1 MRNNII
7 VKSFRALFTADRV
20 LFVIS
25 YGLTFMQGVTRVLPI
40 ITIQLLFDALADIG
54 KPGGQGKGML
64 CLLLFTG
71 SRIIKHLISLATNY
85 TYEKYDLVAGR
96 GMKKNV
102 NEKVVHAPAICFEN
116 TEFLE
121 KVNKADRGTDS
132 IRRFIDVWMMVLLLY
147 VPEVAT
153 VLVYLYK
160 ANPWL
165 LLVLLPIILPSAV
178 VIRLQEK
185 EFARQEENCAN
196 LSRKLGIYHRLLFDV
211 RSIME
216 TQVAG
221 YKELLK
227 KKAFACIAE
236 KAEWEYR
243 YDRTGNRLENIE
255 KLTILAGRILIFGI
269 LVICTQKGMVSIGVF
284 AALLSSLDELFAI
297 VEEILSA
304 ATQGVSESLE
314 KIRNYFGMIEDQS
327 HVRQGD
333 RELERIDD
341 IVFQNVGFQYPGS
354 NQPAIRNMTLKIKRG
369 EHIAVVGENGS
380 GKSTFVKLLC
390 GLYPCTTGT
399 VQINGENISGYSDR
413 TVYDKFTAVFQQF
426 GKYAMTV
433 KENIILASP
442 ENTVRYQKLLR
453 ETGFGVPGTKTNA
466 VLSRE
471 YGGVDLS
478 GGQWQKIA
486 ICRARYKD
494 GEVYLLDEPTSAIDP
509 KEEKKLYD
517 LFDDMTR
524 GKTSIVVTHRMS
536 AARLASGIL
545 VLRKGEV
552 CGYGTHEEL
561 LKTCEE
567 YRRLWNSQAQMYA

>member
-227 KKAFACIAE
+227 KKSFACIAE

-399 VQINGENISGYSDR
+399 VQINGEDISGYSDR

-433 KENIILASP
+433 KENIILGFP

-453 ETGFGVPGTKTNA
+453 ETGFGVTGTKTNA

-524 GKTSIVVTHRMS
+524 GKTSIIVTHRMS